1 MSALPFSRHV
11 PLLNMSLS
19 ERENETAAS
28 WLSVDESQWQETEN
42 IRRLHQ
48 QISTIWQT
56 PWVASFMGGRASLFA
71 VIRTLGLKPGDQIVI
86 PAFTCQCVANAISF
100 NGIEVLFADIET
112 DTYGLSA
119 RGLKNVLT
127 QRTKAILIQYT
138 FGLVC
143 RDLEELL
150 SIAHQNGLWVIEDCA
165 HATGG
170 TWRGRLLGTLGDIA
184 FFSSERSKIVNTVHG
199 GWVITA
205 NPLLGEKLNTV
216 YLHSPAPDVHYTR
229 RLLLTLRHAFAE
241 LKGRNPVLNFEPVPQ
256 MQPAELSGLFTQQ
269 YSWKMSEP
277 VAQLLILQLSKLEFI
292 LSRRN
297 QGAAFWLEWTREQG
311 LPQPAFRKDALNAWL
326 RFPLLL
332 TESKSSTINK
342 LEKSL
347 NVEAGVWFTTPIH
360 PQPCNL
366 PHCPEGTKASRYCIN
381 LPTWLWDEEKNNAS
395 APFQ

>member
-1 MSALPFSRHV
+1 
-11 PLLNMSLS
+11 
-19 ERENETAAS
+19 
-28 WLSVDESQWQETEN
+28 
-42 IRRLHQ
+42 
-48 QISTIWQT
+48 
-56 PWVASFMGGRASLFA
+56 MGGRASLFA

-311 LPQPAFRKDALNAWL
+311 LPQPAVRKDALNAWL

-381 LPTWLWDEEKNNAS
+381 LPTWLWDEEKIMPAHHFSKQAMEPYRTGATEFGVTNG
-395 APFQ
+395 F

>member
-19 ERENETAAS
+19 ERENEIAAS

-311 LPQPAFRKDALNAWL
+311 LPQPAVRKDALNAWL

-381 LPTWLWDEEKNNAS
+381 LPTWLWDEEKNNSS

>member
-1 MSALPFSRHV
+1 MSALPFSRRV

-100 NGIEVLFADIET
+100 NGVEVLFADIET

-143 RDLEELL
+143 RDLEDLL
-150 SIAHQNGLWVIEDCA
+150 SFAHQNGLWVIEDCA

-311 LPQPAFRKDALNAWL
+311 LPQPAVRKDALNAWL

>member
-19 ERENETAAS
+19 ERENEIAAS

-311 LPQPAFRKDALNAWL
+311 LPQPAVRKDALNAWL

-381 LPTWLWDEEKNNAS
+381 LPTWLWDEGKK
-395 APFQ
+395 